1 MEATENIEIFKEKQ
15 IIAIITTHSVF
26 LLIIKLMKPNDVY
39 LCKFSIENTRAMP
52 EIYLNT

>member
-52 EIYLNT
+52 EIHLNT